1 MEQCNNC
8 KFKTRRAQG
17 LFCTK
22 QLCYCPPDESGC
34 SFHIPFFWDEYEH
47 GTSEGVSENVIK
59 GVSENVINGNDM
71 RYIELRRLYQKAYD
85 QATKGK
91 GEKRH
96 GSPADW
102 EDQVSMKIT
111 QDVGRGY
118 PEGQALKKINESSRL
133 DRDAAIAELYGA
145 INYLFID
152 IYYIEHEED

>member
-8 KFKTRRAQG
+8 KFKTRSAQG

-34 SFHIPFFWDEYEH
+34 SFHIPFFVDEHEH
-47 GTSEGVSENVIK
+47 GTSEGL
-59 GVSENVINGNDM
+59 SENVINDNDM

-91 GEKRH
+91 GEERH
-96 GSPADW
+96 GSPDNW
-102 EDQVSMKIT
+102 ECQIAMRIAR
-111 QDVGRGY
+111 DVGRGY

-133 DRDAAIAELYGA
+133 DREAAIAELYGA